1 MKNILLPTDFSE
13 NAWNAALYGIDLYK
27 EESCCFFLM
36 NSYDVNGYYENSV
49 MDPVPAKKD
58 LQKAKANSEEKLH
71 RLFEILK
78 KRLLNPKHKFK
89 CVASNKTL
97 IDSIAHELSLNEFDV
112 ILIGTQG
119 TTGAYEVIY
128 GSNTIQIL
136 NEIKNCPILAVPS
149 NVSFQEIKEIVLAT
163 SYKIEHSKED
173 LQYLIQLA
181 KQNNSAIRILHI
193 EESGGLSIS
202 QKHNKY
208 HLESCLS
215 EIPHSAHTLAHV
227 SIPVGIYCFTESRG
241 SDMIVFI
248 NKKHNFLEKLLFKPL
263 YKDLG
268 NYSKIPLLVL
278 HRSID

>member
-13 NAWNAALYGIDLYK
+13 NAWNATLYAMNLYK
-27 EESCCFFLM
+27 EESCRFFLM
-36 NSYDVNGYYENSV
+36 NSYNVNGYFESSM
-49 MDPVPAKKD
+49 MDPVPAKEELVNLKV
-58 LQKAKANSEEKLH
+58 NSEEKLN
-71 RLFEILK
+71 RLCEIIK
-78 KRLLNPKHKFK
+78 ERFSNPKHTFK
-89 CVASNKTL
+89 CVALNKTL
-97 IDSIAHELSLNEFDV
+97 IESITHELNQHAIDV

-119 TTGAYEVIY
+119 STGAYEVIF

-149 NVSFQEIKEIVLAT
+149 NVSFQVLKEIVLAT
-163 SYKIEHSKED
+163 SYNIEHSKED
-173 LQYLIQLA
+173 LKFLIQLA
-181 KQNNSAIRILHI
+181 KQNNCAIRILHI

-208 HLESCLS
+208 HLESCLK
-215 EIPHSAHTLAHV
+215 EIVHSAHSLAHV
-227 SIPVGIYCFTESRG
+227 SIPIGIYCFTESRG

-268 NYSKIPLLVL
+268 NYSRIPLLVL
-278 HRSID
+278 HRSNE

>member
-13 NAWNAALYGIDLYK
+13 NAWNATLYAISLYK
-27 EESCCFFLM
+27 EESCRFFLM

-49 MDPVPAKKD
+49 MDPIPEKEELLKH
-58 LQKAKANSEEKLH
+58 KAISEEKLH
-71 RLFEILK
+71 RLCEILK
-78 KRLLNPKHKFK
+78 IRFSNPKHKFK
-89 CVASNKTL
+89 CVALNKTL
-97 IDSIAHELSLNEFDV
+97 IDSITHELNQHEFDV
-112 ILIGTQG
+112 IPIGTQG
-119 TTGAYEVIY
+119 STGAYEVIY

-149 NVSFQEIKEIVLAT
+149 NVTFQVLQEIVLAT
-163 SYKIEHSKED
+163 SYKIEHSRED
-173 LQYLIQLA
+173 LNYLIQLA

-193 EESGGLSIS
+193 EEGWGLSIS

-208 HLESCLS
+208 HLESCLK
-215 EIPHSAHTLAHV
+215 EIPHSAHSLAHV
-227 SIPVGIYCFTESRG
+227 SIPIGIYCFTESRG

-268 NYSKIPLLVL
+268 DYSRIPLLVL
-278 HRSID
+278 HRSNE

>member
-13 NAWNAALYGIDLYK
+13 NAWNATIYAINLYK
-27 EESCCFFLM
+27 KESCRIFLM
-36 NSYDVNGYYENSV
+36 NSYDVNGYHENSV
-49 MDPVPAKKD
+49 MDPVPAKEELIKHKED
-58 LQKAKANSEEKLH
+58 SEEKLN
-71 RLFEILK
+71 RLSEVIK
-78 KRLLNPKHKFK
+78 KGFSNPKHKFK
-89 CVASNKTL
+89 CVALNKTL
-97 IDSIAHELSLNEFDV
+97 IDSINNELSQHEFEV

-119 TTGAYEVIY
+119 TTGAYEVIF

-149 NVSFQEIKEIVLAT
+149 NVSFQELKEIVLAT

-173 LQYLIQLA
+173 LKYLIQLA
-181 KQNNSAIRILHI
+181 KQNNSAIRTLHI

-208 HLESCLS
+208 HLETCLK
-215 EIPHSAHTLAHV
+215 ERPHSAHSLAHV
-227 SIPVGIYCFTESRG
+227 SIPIGIYCFTESRG

-268 NYSKIPLLVL
+268 NYSRVPLLVL
-278 HRSID
+278 HRSNE